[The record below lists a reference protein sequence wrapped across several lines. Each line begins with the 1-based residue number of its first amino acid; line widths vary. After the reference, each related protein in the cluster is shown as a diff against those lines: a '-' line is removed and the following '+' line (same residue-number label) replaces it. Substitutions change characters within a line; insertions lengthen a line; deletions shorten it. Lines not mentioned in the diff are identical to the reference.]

1 MKTQKIQMGITFMM
15 VLSLLLFM
23 GMWAPHSARA
33 EESRLYVGGVNANET
48 PSGEGW
54 SYDKAAN
61 VLTLSGAN
69 LTVTGDDS
77 IVAVILSD
85 KALTVKLTG
94 ENRLVPDR
102 DDKKAIYCGGA
113 LTLTGEGSLMAQADT
128 TKENVQIIDT
138 DSLVMNGTGALTLV
152 PSASAE
158 SPNESYAM
166 QCHNGYA
173 QHSGQVTIGSDE
185 KRAGVGLA
193 VIYGN
198 CTVDGGS
205 LSVYGNNQ
213 CVTVGGDLT
222 IDNAAVYLDRA
233 NPHSPPETGGDAALI
248 KQINGTRG
256 GAHLDKSLQGVPQV
270 NSTHADGVISI
281 VNNADV
287 TVRASNPV
295 EKDNEDAL
303 CYLVGLQSPALNLS
317 DASLKLD
324 ISGCRLGVG
333 LMASGYMA
341 QKPQADCYID
351 KGASL
356 DIKVKT
362 GLLAQGINT
371 FYASIG
377 KTGAADVSIDA
388 QAECLQPYADAIG
401 MAVLQNPFYNEL
413 VTGLTVE
420 NKSQLDIGAGALINA
435 DIPEPDENDAP
446 QASTALFTTGS
457 AAFSGASQLD
467 LNSHVQVGSG
477 FSIDPKARL
486 NADGLFSA
494 GQEGRP
500 EFGAVTIGD
509 SCIVNAKAVSVD
521 KSRAPKAYAGSIY
534 ANGTLNIGD
543 ATVNATAN
551 DLGIYSYYD
560 INISPLSRDSRVHA
574 ATTGEDGI
582 AVLAFENSTLNI
594 GKGNAVT
601 TPAGGVV
608 GRITEPW
615 AGSTILPKGQTIAA
629 AEVVVEKAETPEPTP
644 TPTVKPAPTPGPTPT
659 PHNNNTNTGL
669 QSAGNGLYWTAGLI
683 VAAAIIIGVV
693 VYVRKRR
700 Q

>member
-1 MKTQKIQMGITFMM
+1 MKTQKIQIGITFMM
-15 VLSLLLFM
+15 VLSLSFFM

-33 EESRLYVGGVNANET
+33 EESRLYVGGINANET

-85 KALTVKLTG
+85 KALTVKLNG
-94 ENRLVPDR
+94 ENRLVPDT

-113 LTLTGEGSLMAQADT
+113 LSLTGEGNLTAQADT
-128 TKENVQIIDT
+128 TRENALIIDT
-138 DSLVMNGTGALTLV
+138 GSLVMNGTGALTLMPGV
-152 PSASAE
+152 SAD
-158 SPNESYAM
+158 SPNESYGLL
-166 QCHNGYA
+166 CHNGYS
-173 QHSGQVTIGSDE
+173 QHSGQVTIGSGE
-185 KRAGVGLA
+185 KRAGVGLT
-193 VIYGN
+193 VTDGS

-213 CVTVGGDLT
+213 SVTVGGDLT
-222 IDNAAVYLDRA
+222 IDDAAVYLDRA
-233 NPHSPPETGGDAALI
+233 NPHEPPEAGGDAVLI
-248 KQINGTRG
+248 EQINGMRG
-256 GAHLDKSLQGVPQV
+256 AAHPDKRLQGIPLV
-270 NSTHADGVISI
+270 NSTHAEGVINI

-287 TVRASNPV
+287 IVRASNPV
-295 EKDNEDAL
+295 EKDNEDAS

-324 ISGCRLGVG
+324 VSGCRIGVG

-341 QKPQADCYID
+341 QKPQADCHID

-362 GLLAQGINT
+362 GLVAQGINT
-371 FYASIG
+371 FYSSIG
-377 KTGAADVSIDA
+377 KTGAAGVSIDA
-388 QAECLQPYADAIG
+388 QAECLQPFTDVAG
-401 MAVLQNPFYNEL
+401 MLVLRSPFYNEL

-420 NKSQLDIGAGALINA
+420 NKSRLDIGAGALINT
-435 DIPEPDENDAP
+435 DIPEPDENDDL
-446 QASTALFTTGS
+446 QASTALYIAGS
-457 AAFSGASQLD
+457 AAFSSASQLD
-467 LNSHVQVGSG
+467 LNSHVRVGSD

-486 NADGLFSA
+486 NADGLFTA
-494 GQEGRP
+494 GEEERP

-521 KSRAPKAYAGSIY
+521 KSRAPKAYASSIY
-534 ANGTLNIGD
+534 TNGTLNIGD
-543 ATVNATAN
+543 ATVNATA
-551 DLGIYSYYD
+551 DDMGIYSYYD
-560 INISPLSRDSRVHA
+560 INISPLSGDSRVQA
-574 ATTGEDGI
+574 ASTGEGGI
-582 AVLAFENSTLNI
+582 ALLAFENSTLNI

-629 AEVVVEKAETPEPTP
+629 AEVVVEKTETPEPTP
-644 TPTVKPAPTPGPTPT
+644 TVKPTPTAGPAPT

-669 QSAGNGLYWTAGLI
+669 QSAGNSLCWAAGLI
-683 VAAAIIIGVV
+683 VAAVVIIGVV

-700 Q
+700 E